1 MNSTP
6 IETERKYL
14 IRYPD
19 TEALSRMDGVQIW
32 HIAQTYLRAE
42 GVRVRRVEESGAI
55 RFIRTEKKRISALS
69 SFEDEREI
77 TEAEY
82 VRMLADADPERST
95 IEKIRYRIPW
105 QGYLCEIDVYSFW
118 DDRATLEME
127 LPSEDIEPPI
137 PPFVSLVREV
147 SGDRR
152 YSNRAMAKEI
162 PSDIL

>member
-1 MNSTP
+1 MKNSP

-32 HIAQTYLRAE
+32 HIAQTDLRTE
-42 GVRVRRVEESGAI
+42 GARVRRLEEKGEI
-55 RFIRTEKKRISALS
+55 RFIRTDKKRISALS
-69 SFEDEREI
+69 SFEEEREI

-82 VRMLADADPERST
+82 SLLLADADPERKT

-105 QGYLCEIDVYSFW
+105 LDFLCEIDVYSFW

-127 LPSEDIEPPI
+127 LPSEDVCPPI

-147 SGDRR
+147 SGDKR

-162 PSDIL
+162 PADTL